1 MRRRD
6 LIAGLASVGV
16 VAGGGILVT
25 RGPPTDELVDD
36 AAGDGDRA
44 SDADDGGDSTDPADN
59 ATADADEDPV
69 ELETVEATGSEDGS
83 ITVPES
89 GRVTFV
95 DFFATW
101 CAPCE
106 KQMPSLAEAADRV
119 PDEVRFLSVTNELV
133 GRMLSE
139 DELRAWWDDHGGDW
153 LLGVDPTAQLNIRYG
168 VSGFPTAV
176 VIDADNRVRWSHE
189 GLASTDELVAQ
200 IEAALE
206 SETGSEDDGNEVET
220 DDAEDGNESGRD
232 DGDGGNNASA
242 DAEST

>member
-6 LIAGLASVGV
+6 LIAGLASIGV

-36 AAGDGDRA
+36 DASAGDDDRVR
-44 SDADDGGDSTDPADN
+44 DGDDGGDSTNPAAN
-59 ATADADEDPV
+59 ATADDDPI
-69 ELETVEATGSEDGS
+69 ELETVEATGSEAGS

-119 PDEVRFLSVTNELV
+119 PDEVRFLSVTNEPV
-133 GRMLSE
+133 GRTLSE
-139 DELRAWWDDHGGDW
+139 DELREWWDDHDGDW
-153 LLGVDPTAQLNIRYG
+153 LLGVDPTAELNIRYG

-189 GLASTDELVAQ
+189 GLASADELVAQ

-206 SETGSEDDGNEVET
+206 SEGGDGDEGE
-220 DDAEDGNESGRD
+220 ENES
-232 DGDGGNNASA
+232 
-242 DAEST
+242 T